1 MNRTVA
7 KILIWSAVGVV
18 LIFVAAFGLG
28 YYDGYREAH
37 SPGSGQ
43 RSIGPFLAL
52 LLIGGAM
59 AVGMWVS
66 VLWMRSIDEAA
77 REAHKSAWFWGG
89 SGGMAVGFTLILM
102 AMVSGIETSDLPGL
116 WGRTDPVAYMAQ
128 GAFAMTLIMAAGY
141 TIAWGVWWLRRR

>member
-1 MNRTVA
+1 
-7 KILIWSAVGVV
+7 
-18 LIFVAAFGLG
+18 
-28 YYDGYREAH
+28 
-37 SPGSGQ
+37 
-43 RSIGPFLAL
+43 
-52 LLIGGAM
+52 M

-102 AMVSGIETSDLPGL
+102 AMLSDIPMPGMPGL

-128 GAFAMTLIMAAGY
+128 GAFAMTLIMLAGY
-141 TIAWGVWWLRRR
+141 IVAWGFWWLRRR